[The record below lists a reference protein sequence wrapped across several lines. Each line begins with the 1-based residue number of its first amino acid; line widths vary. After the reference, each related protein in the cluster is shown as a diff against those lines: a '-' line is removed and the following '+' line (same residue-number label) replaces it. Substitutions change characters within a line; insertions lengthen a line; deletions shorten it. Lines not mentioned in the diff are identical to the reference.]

1 LSSERT
7 ARAQLDEILV
17 SRQIVMVTGKGGV
30 GKSIVSAALALR
42 ARQLGLR
49 PLVFELDAPPRTSLF
64 PDGRPAGDEVGE
76 VCSGILGIN
85 QRSDEAIR
93 DYAIST
99 LPSRTVAELLFEN
112 RISKLF
118 LRASPSVSEM
128 ALVGRVAILA
138 EKHGADGPVI
148 VDLHATGHA
157 LSLVQAPA
165 GIMKVLRGGVL
176 HERARRIEE
185 ILSDPRRT
193 AFVTVAL
200 PEELPVTELLE
211 LRTRLLDLKAPLG
224 PVVLNGVVE
233 DPAPLVPDEVVAHL
247 EESPLRHAAHDLHAL
262 RTWARRAAREKER
275 LAAALA
281 QDGAELLTLP
291 FIHDELRPGALAG
304 LLADK
309 LGGAS

>member
-1 LSSERT
+1 MRSERT

-42 ARQLGLR
+42 ARELGLR
-49 PLVFELDAPPRTSLF
+49 PLLFELDAPPRTSLL
-64 PDGRPAGDEVGE
+64 PDGKPAGDDVEE
-76 VCSGILGIN
+76 LAPGILGIN
-85 QRSDEAIR
+85 QRSEDAIR

-112 RISKLF
+112 RVSKLF

-185 ILSDPRRT
+185 ILSDPQRT
-193 AFVTVAL
+193 AFITVAL

-211 LRTRLLDLKAPLG
+211 LRARLRELRAPLG
-224 PVVLNGVVE
+224 PVVLNGVID
-233 DPAPLVPDEVVAHL
+233 DPAPLVADEVVAHL
-247 EESPLRHAAHDLHAL
+247 ETGALKHAAHDLRAL
-262 RTWARRAAREKER
+262 RTWARRAARESER
-275 LAAALA
+275 LKAALA
-281 QDGAELLTLP
+281 QEGTELLTLP
-291 FIHDELRPGALAG
+291 FIHDELKPGALAG
-304 LLADK
+304 LLAAR

>member
-1 LSSERT
+1 MSLERN

-42 ARQLGLR
+42 ARDLGLR

-64 PDGRPAGDEVGE
+64 PDGRPAGDDVAEL
-76 VCSGILGIN
+76 CPGILGIN

-93 DYAIST
+93 DYAVST

-112 RISKLF
+112 RVSKLF

-176 HERARRIEE
+176 YERARRIEE
-185 ILSDPRRT
+185 ILSDAQRT
-193 AFVTVAL
+193 AFITVAL

-211 LRTRLLDLKAPLG
+211 LRARLAELRVPLG
-224 PVVLNGVVE
+224 PVVLNGVID
-233 DPAPLVPDEVVAHL
+233 DPAPEVADEVLAHL
-247 EESPLRHAAHDLHAL
+247 EEGPLRHAARDLHAL

-275 LAAALA
+275 LSAALA
-281 QDGAELLTLP
+281 GEGTALLTLP
-291 FIHDELRPGALAG
+291 FLHDDLKPGALAG
-304 LLADK
+304 LLAAR